1 MTQPTASRF
10 PVPAIE
16 TLPED
21 IRSRLLAVQEKSGFI
36 PNVFLTLAFR
46 PDEFRAFFAYH
57 DALMDKDGGLTKA
70 EREMI
75 VVATSSANQCQYCVI
90 AHGAISRIRAKNPLL
105 ADQVAV
111 NYRKAD
117 ITPRQL
123 AMLDFA
129 MKVSQEAQRVS
140 EADFAAL
147 AEYGFS
153 QDDIW
158 DIAAISAFFALSN
171 RMANVTAMRP
181 HHEFY
186 VMGRLPKA
194 EEHALRRL
202 RIRRRSAPAGQ
213 IGCILTSCQR
223 HAFFQGLREI
233 FFDDLGRHFPAQEIG
248 PEKFAEWRRVLGE

>member
-57 DALMDKDGGLTKA
+57 DALMDKEGGLTKA

-75 VVATSSANQCQYCVI
+75 VVATSSANECQYCVI
-90 AHGAISRIRAKNPLL
+90 AHGAILRIRAKNPHI
-105 ADQVAV
+105 ADQIAV

-117 ITPRQL
+117 ITPRQR

-129 MKVSQEAQRVS
+129 MKVSREAQLVS
-140 EADFAAL
+140 EADFTELAAH
-147 AEYGFS
+147 GFS

-158 DIAAISAFFALSN
+158 DIGAISAFFALSN
-171 RMANVTAMRP
+171 RIANVSAMRP
-181 HHEFY
+181 NDEFY
-186 VMGRLPKA
+186 LMGRLPKA
-194 EEHALRRL
+194 
-202 RIRRRSAPAGQ
+202 
-213 IGCILTSCQR
+213 
-223 HAFFQGLREI
+223 
-233 FFDDLGRHFPAQEIG
+233 
-248 PEKFAEWRRVLGE
+248 